1 VFDFMEKQKRS
12 ISVFRFGGVCIA
24 FLLIGFQAAIFMHK
38 ATVLK
43 IEQTR
48 DRPDTVYVTS
58 YYKVDEKGCPATESQ
73 FSTVTP
79 VTSSPVTSS
88 RLSSDSLSAQSTPS
102 ESSPHLLPSSQAP
115 GHYSEAESNLQLSP
129 NQPSPN
135 QPSPNH
141 LSPSQP
147 FPNQPSPNQPS
158 SKTPSYQQVRRSD
171 ASHSPVIQ
179 QVRASRKKVES
190 FRFNPNTVSVEDLMR
205 LGFSLKQAE
214 SIDRYRQKGGTFRR
228 KSDFANSFVVADS
241 VYDRLEK
248 YIDIPLTDIN
258 KADSASLDALPGIGP
273 FLAAKIIEY
282 RNKLGG
288 YSYKE
293 QLMDIYRF
301 DRQKY
306 EGLSDLITCSRPK
319 PLRLWS
325 LPADS
330 LRLHPY
336 IRSWQAAKA
345 IVLYR
350 ENTPAPQRRVS
361 ALGDETGILPD
372 SLALKLARCY
382 IDAAEGF

>member
-1 VFDFMEKQKRS
+1 MEKQKRS
-12 ISVFRFGGVCIA
+12 VSVFRFGGVCIA

-48 DRPDTVYVTS
+48 DHPDTVYVTS
-58 YYKVDEKGCPATESQ
+58 YYKDDEKGRPATESQ

-79 VTSSPVTSS
+79 VTSSPVSSS
-88 RLSSDSLSAQSTPS
+88 RLSSDSPSALSIPS

-129 NQPSPN
+129 NQPSP
-135 QPSPNH
+135 SPP
-141 LSPSQP
+141 SPSQ
-147 FPNQPSPNQPS
+147 QS

-179 QVRASRKKVES
+179 QVRVSRKKVES

-248 YIDIPLTDIN
+248 YIDIPLTDII

-273 FLAAKIIEY
+273 YLAAKIIEY

-382 IDAAEGF
+382 IDSAEGF

>member
-1 VFDFMEKQKRS
+1 MVFDFMEKQKRS

-48 DRPDTVYVTS
+48 DHPDTVYVTS
-58 YYKVDEKGCPATESQ
+58 YYKGDEKGCPATESQ

-79 VTSSPVTSS
+79 VSSSPVTSS
-88 RLSSDSLSAQSTPS
+88 RLSSDSPSAQSTPS
-102 ESSPHLLPSSQAP
+102 ESSPHLLPSTQAP

-135 QPSPNH
+135 QPS
-141 LSPSQP
+141 SS
-147 FPNQPSPNQPS
+147 QPSPNHQSVNQPS
-158 SKTPSYQQVRRSD
+158 SKTPSYQQIRRSD

-179 QVRASRKKVES
+179 QVRVSRKKVES

-228 KSDFANSFVVADS
+228 KSDFAKSFVVADS

-382 IDAAEGF
+382 IDSAEGF

>member
-1 VFDFMEKQKRS
+1 MEKQKRS
-12 ISVFRFGGVCIA
+12 VSVFRFGGVCIA

-48 DRPDTVYVTS
+48 DHPDTVYVTS
-58 YYKVDEKGCPATESQ
+58 YYKDDEKGRPATESH

-88 RLSSDSLSAQSTPS
+88 RLSSDLPSALSIPS

-115 GHYSEAESNLQLSP
+115 GHYSEAESNLQPSP
-129 NQPSPN
+129 SQPSPSQQSHN
-135 QPSPNH
+135 HPSPNH
-141 LSPSQP
+141 QSV
-147 FPNQPSPNQPS
+147 NQQS

-179 QVRASRKKVES
+179 QVRVSRKKVES

-228 KSDFANSFVVADS
+228 KSDFAKSFVVADS

-273 FLAAKIIEY
+273 YLATKIIEY